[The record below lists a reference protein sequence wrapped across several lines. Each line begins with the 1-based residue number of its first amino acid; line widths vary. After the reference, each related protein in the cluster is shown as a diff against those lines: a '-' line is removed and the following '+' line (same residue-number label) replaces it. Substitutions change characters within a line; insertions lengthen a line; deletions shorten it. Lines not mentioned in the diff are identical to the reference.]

1 MCPGRC
7 CYAYAA
13 SLVRDIGA
21 AFRLLF
27 TPAIKLLV
35 LEMTKLEARRRK
47 YHERPGWWKGM
58 NVTDLRAY
66 VGLLILVGVYRSR
79 GKPVGRRE
87 RTGRVDAAMPL
98 KVFHA
103 YSLLLRFDDRETR
116 AARCA
121 GQTGG
126 SQGAGGQVGGVSALL
141 LQLGA
146 RDNSGA
152 TGTVQ
157 RAAAA
162 AASKRKRCQICPRRR
177 TVKRTPCAAGAT
189 GTCAEAAHCRTA
201 PRALTGQLA
210 VGQSDPKDTGAPQNS
225 EAAGGLISIFLH
237 WALGYQQCN
246 KLVHRRKDKCCPTG
260 MVYGVRCIS

>member
-189 GTCAEAAHCRTA
+189 GTHLTQQAAAAVSLSVWPARSRHTAE
-201 PRALTGQLA
+201 PNSLALQ
-210 VGQSDPKDTGAPQNS
+210 QRC
-225 EAAGGLISIFLH
+225 EGLCKIS
-237 WALGYQQCN
+237 AT
-246 KLVHRRKDKCCPTG
+246 KLSANCYYTK
-260 MVYGVRCIS
+260 SAS